1 MRTPINKK
9 GGRTAPFSKNRAPLA
24 DSRRPESTL
33 GSVSISPGSI
43 PARLQ
48 VMKAPVLAWSPALA
62 ALVLRAIGPACWTPH
77 PAGAPIGRAASR

>member
-1 MRTPINKK
+1 M
-9 GGRTAPFSKNRAPLA
+9 
-24 DSRRPESTL
+24 
-33 GSVSISPGSI
+33 SISPGSI